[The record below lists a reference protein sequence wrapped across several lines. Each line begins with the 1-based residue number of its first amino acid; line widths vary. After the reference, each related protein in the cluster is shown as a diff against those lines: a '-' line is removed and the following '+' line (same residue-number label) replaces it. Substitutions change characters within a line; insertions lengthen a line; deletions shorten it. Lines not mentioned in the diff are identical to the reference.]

1 MTTENLHS
9 LCLLWFHLCLC
20 AVVISKLWLNWNERL
35 TGVLEEDESY
45 WGGKIRGRE
54 IGCRALKN
62 STQTSSADNKSEPE
76 QLFVLAEVTLKLAH
90 LPLTVGAP
98 CILPD
103 TIVFNIPKVCPPP
116 SPGIAFNNWWKKWV
130 FFFFLLGALVKHR
143 VCVDGVKGSGR
154 VNECLVWSSSP
165 GYGRLWM
172 WK

>member
-1 MTTENLHS
+1 MFTLTWVVTRMSGYNPASSLVCVPSADRGAERRHRKFCLVLMNLSGPGMTTENLHS

-76 QLFVLAEVTLKLAH
+76 QLFVLAEVTLKLAN

-103 TIVFNIPKVCPPP
+103 TIVFNIPFA
-116 SPGIAFNNWWKKWV
+116 SPLPRHCFQ
-130 FFFFLLGALVKHR
+130 
-143 VCVDGVKGSGR
+143 
-154 VNECLVWSSSP
+154 
-165 GYGRLWM
+165 
-172 WK
+172 